1 MTSTVFDQQLERV
14 AAGERLDA
22 DTIRQMAQAPD
33 ILPLGMLADALRRR
47 LNGTRTTY
55 LRLAMCPFDAS
66 FADASPVSAR
76 EIRISGHPPTLDV
89 AASAV
94 HAARAVAGGRAVS
107 GLSWNDVTHF
117 AAGGTPVSR
126 VLKTLREA
134 GLDAFAELPID
145 TIEDVGA
152 AIGQLKHAGFDKSAI
167 GQLKHAGFDKL
178 RLTVEKMPSATR
190 ADLFLQLSELQQRF
204 NCIES
209 INPLPLALNAF
220 RPTTGY
226 EDVKMVA
233 VARLAAPEIPHV
245 QVDWMRYGPKLAQ
258 VALTFGAD
266 DVDGISASD
275 DAPEGRRRAA
285 VEEIRRNIQ
294 AAGFEAVERDGRFA
308 LL

>member
-117 AAGGTPVSR
+117 AAGGTPVTR

-152 AIGQLKHAGFDKSAI
+152 AI